1 MAVAEDLVVFVREAL
16 ARGQTR
22 AQIAD
27 VLQKAGWTHEQ
38 TRAALAAYA
47 DVEFPV
53 PVPRARPYLSA
64 REAFMYLVL
73 FGTLYVSAYSLGSLL
88 FDLINVAFPDPAD
101 NTNFLGSPEY
111 VRASIR
117 WAVSAL
123 IVAFPVFAFTSWITS
138 RAIRLDPTKRASKIR
153 RWLTYWTLFVASGA
167 LIGDVTTLV
176 YNVLGGEATLRFLL
190 KVLVVGIIAGA
201 AFTYYLRDLRADEVE
216 TR

>member
-1 MAVAEDLVVFVREAL
+1 MAVTEDLVVFVRDAL

-22 AQIAD
+22 AQIVE
-27 VLQKAGWTHEQ
+27 VLRKAGWTNEQ
-38 TRAALAAYA
+38 TRAALASYA

-73 FGTLYVSAYSLGSLL
+73 FGTLYISVFSLGSLL
-88 FDLINVAFPDPAD
+88 FDLINVTFPDPAD
-101 NTNFLGSPEY
+101 CTNFPWGSEY

-123 IVAFPVFAFTSWITS
+123 IVAFPVFAYTSWVTS
-138 RAIRLDPTKRASKIR
+138 KAIQLDPTKRASKIR

-190 KVLVVGIIAGA
+190 KVLVVGIIAGT